1 MKPRW
6 LLLAVSVMCLLVLF
20 PASALSQSRVE
31 AGCGSADVDGILSE
45 GEWQNA
51 VRVPWAAPVEEDA
64 AGASSAQAH
73 GDAQPSQAGLSGW
86 LYLLNDLDKL
96 YLAAFLDL
104 GGMTVDPGW
113 WGSEMTFEFTDE
125 GNALDDR
132 LDAANCSPAPGEGHY
147 VASRDTYFGRRSLTF
162 EDYSRTGFCFQEV
175 DPPGVAFA
183 VAPGSLV
190 WEWEV
195 DLSTSELDKVDP
207 GDCFRFGATAFLDA
221 CELDSGCDYGGVGNW
236 DHGHGVWPEG
246 LQTEQVATYGTV
258 CLNDCVVEEEF
269 VPEPGTLMLLG
280 SGLAG
285 LAGYATLRWRTRE

>member
-6 LLLAVSVMCLLVLF
+6 LLLAVSVLCLMVLA
-20 PASALSQSRVE
+20 PATVLSQSRVE
-31 AGCGSADVDGILSE
+31 AGCGSADVDGIMSE

-51 VRVPWAAPVEEDA
+51 LRVPWATPVEEDA
-64 AGASSAQAH
+64 AGARSVQPEGQAE
-73 GDAQPSQAGLSGW
+73 PSQAGLSGW

-113 WGSEMTFEFTDE
+113 WQSEMTFWFTDE

-132 LDAANCSPAPGEGHY
+132 WDAANCSPPPSEGFYNAWHDAIFGTSY
-147 VASRDTYFGRRSLTF
+147 FNFEALSRAGWCMKQDN
-162 EDYSRTGFCFQEV
+162 
-175 DPPGVAFA
+175 PPGVALSA
-183 VAPGSLV
+183 APGSVV

-195 DLSTSELDKVDP
+195 DLSTSEVDKVSP
-207 GDCFRFGATAFLDA
+207 GECFRFGAAAYLDA
-221 CELDSGCDYGGVGNW
+221 CKLDSGCDYGA
-236 DHGHGVWPEG
+236 GHWESGRVAWPEG
-246 LQTEQVATYGTV
+246 LQTDQVASYGTV
-258 CLNDCVVEEEF
+258 CLNDCIAEEEF
-269 VPEPGTLMLLG
+269 VPEPGTMLLLG